1 MDFVGKREFYNIKPT
16 DMYTTWKHGETEG
29 QVIFDENLS
38 ILNYASPDPH
48 DGSPANIDPER
59 QKELEEVG
67 RLDTDDDDD
76 DFEPAGD
83 MEPSDNQD
91 DE

>member
-1 MDFVGKREFYNIKPT
+1 MD
-16 DMYTTWKHGETEG
+16 TTWRHCETEG
-29 QVIFDENLS
+29 QFIFAEELIS
-38 ILNYASPDPH
+38 SLFSPDPH

-76 DFEPAGD
+76 FEPAGD
-83 MEPSDNQD
+83 MDGDIPQE